1 MLTAGQD
8 YLYLPKISFTVDLA
22 GTKVVHGCLVGTK
35 SLVFLFPSSSTDA
48 RGFTL
53 TVSRF
58 SFGGT
63 DVRKALAELLAD
75 PNLTVEEL
83 ESTCSAMLESVEG
96 RRVFKVA
103 ELVRFQLQTGW
114 TSIFTAAMI
123 IQPPGG
129 PPMGV
134 AIKGGDMRKAAKA
147 FYAGSER

>member
-35 SLVFLFPSSSTDA
+35 SMVFLFPSSATDA

-58 SFGGT
+58 SFGGE
-63 DVRKALAELLAD
+63 DVRKALAELFAD

-83 ESTCSAMLESVEG
+83 ESTCAAMLAEVEG
-96 RRVFKVA
+96 QRVFKIS
-103 ELVRFQLQTGW
+103 ELVRFQIQTSW
-114 TSIFTAAMI
+114 VAIFTAAMV
-123 IQPPGG
+123 IQAPGG
-129 PPMGV
+129 PPKGV

-147 FYAGSER
+147 FFSGLER